1 MKLTGTVISS
11 EDVSSGPDD
20 PDSGKVVGFV
30 VNGSDSADK
39 VLWLS
44 AMISFSGLEATTER
58 ANVNKRT
65 VTVTASLAIVEIM
78 QKSIMVIISFIN
90 CVWR

>member
-1 MKLTGTVISS
+1 MISS

-58 ANVNKRT
+58 ANVHKRM

-90 CVWR
+90 CVWRWFIDL